1 MNKNEMPTVQEHLKG
16 RSRDARRLIAL
27 YIFLR
32 TEKHTFVLHIKR
44 VTSDVLQMQ
53 IRYKLN

>member
-1 MNKNEMPTVQEHLKG
+1 MNKNKMPTVQEHLKG
-16 RSRDARRLIAL
+16 RSRDALRLIAL

-32 TEKHTFVLHIKR
+32 TEKHIFILHIKR
-44 VTSDVLQMQ
+44 VTSDVFQ